1 MPIKVIALFGQLRN
15 SCRDIRMA
23 ALLTDAG
30 NHASG
35 KHHEMALA
43 GSAGAGLATALDQI
57 NAGLGAAMGDSAPVQ
72 PK

>member
-1 MPIKVIALFGQLRN
+1 
-15 SCRDIRMA
+15 MA

-57 NAGLGAAMGDSAPVQ
+57 NAGLDAAMGDSAPVQ